1 MKKILSVLA
10 LFFAFTSMAFAAI
23 NLNTASK
30 EELDSVKGIGPA
42 KAQAII
48 DYRTKNGSFKSVD
61 DLKNVKGF
69 GDKTVAKMRS
79 DLSVSGANTVN
90 KEEKPSKA
98 DNKMTKEDK
107 KADKK
112 AGKETKE
119 VAVKEDKKADKKAG
133 KETKEAVAKDG
144 AKTDKKADKKGEL
157 QRQRKLKRKRLVMP
171 RKLKRKPQRPRRK
184 LTKKPKQPTKSKQQ
198 PSLSKS
204 SPFGESRTGLLF
216 LHIQNRQVTAVCCC

>member
-1 MKKILSVLA
+1 MKKILSVIVM
-10 LFFAFTSMAFAAI
+10 FFAFTSMAFAAI

-79 DLSVSGANTVN
+79 ELTVSGANTMMK
-90 KEEKPSKA
+90 KEDKPSKA
-98 DNKMTKEDK
+98 EKQT
-107 KADKK
+107 

-119 VAVKEDKKADKKAG
+119 EKKSDKTATKDA
-133 KETKEAVAKDG
+133 KEAVAVDA
-144 AKTDKKADKKGEL
+144 AKTDKKAEKKAAAEAKKAKKEAKKAKAKADKESSAADKK
-157 QRQRKLKRKRLVMP
+157 
-171 RKLKRKPQRPRRK
+171 
-184 LTKKPKQPTKSKQQ
+184 
-198 PSLSKS
+198 
-204 SPFGESRTGLLF
+204 
-216 LHIQNRQVTAVCCC
+216 